1 MLKEN
6 QCVKVRTHAIGQLT
20 DKHNAWGT
28 SVSPTPMQVRFGSR
42 VKIQANLD
50 GIQIVADIQ
59 EAYVP
64 TRRVMQEATSG
75 TRRARLSIMSHM
87 NELWRRLP

>member
-1 MLKEN
+1 MLKDN

-20 DKHNAWGT
+20 DKQNVRGT
-28 SVSPTPMQVRFGSR
+28 FVSPTPMQVRFCSCGK
-42 VKIQANLD
+42 VHANLD